1 MDNLCFVIMPFG
13 DLFDELYKRV
23 YAPAIEA
30 MGLEPL
36 RADEIYNNR
45 PIIDDINQ
53 SIYHAAIVLAD
64 VTGRN
69 PNVNYE
75 LGIAHA
81 LKKEVV
87 ILTAEPDDVPSDYRH
102 IRYIRYNRT
111 AIDWNRKLSE
121 DIQKTLRQVLLRL
134 KDQSAAQEGLFETDD
149 TNEWNSEEEET
160 IARAMNLG
168 MKFQLDPR
176 SPSHALMS
184 CMGCHVML
192 DSLNGPVTELEA
204 AMACLLN
211 EKVHA
216 LISERQ
222 KGHCLRMRSVFF
234 GTYASHAFYVDYLYD
249 RNVLPMYTQQE
260 LYRYLSD
267 EFCGWCF
274 EPHIRYIQ
282 ENFDHDRFNVDQ
294 DEYYSLGSLPQEQNP
309 VCFRENFYVADISG
323 VYYSEKR
330 GEHYYHID
338 GLLPSSL
345 LGAEPIPKENH
356 WLADWGQKRQRFR
369 IGDTVKF
376 KVEKVYKRKDY
387 NHTNNARDITFSQL
401 EVIYRARA

>member
-13 DLFDELYKRV
+13 DLFDELYKKV

-87 ILTAEPDDVPSDYRH
+87 ILAASPDDVPSDYRH
-102 IRYIRYNRT
+102 IRYIGYDRT
-111 AIDWNRKLSE
+111 GIDWNRKLSK
-121 DIQKTLRQVLLRL
+121 DIQKTLQQVLLRL
-134 KDQSAAQEGLFETDD
+134 KDQNDAQYEPFESDD
-149 TNEWNSEEEET
+149 TNEWNSEEKET

-168 MKFQLDPR
+168 MKFQPDPR
-176 SPSHALMS
+176 SLSHALMR
-184 CMGCHVML
+184 CMGCYVML
-192 DSLNGPVTELEA
+192 DRRDGPVTEWGA
-204 AMACLLN
+204 AVACLLN
-211 EKVHA
+211 EKVHM
-216 LISERQ
+216 LINEQQ

-234 GTYASHAFYVDYLYD
+234 DIYASHAFYVDYLYD
-249 RNVLPMYTQQE
+249 SKVLPMYTRQE
-260 LYRYLSD
+260 LWRYLRD
-267 EFCGWCF
+267 EFCGQCF
-274 EPHIRYIQ
+274 EPHIRYVQ

-294 DEYYSLGSLPQEQNP
+294 DQYYSLGSLPQERNP
-309 VCFRENFYVADISG
+309 ICCRDNFYVADISD
-323 VYYSEKR
+323 VYFNEAR
-330 GEHYYHID
+330 GEHYYRID
-338 GLLPSSL
+338 GLLPPWL
-345 LGAEPIPKENH
+345 LGAQPIPDENH
-356 WLADWGQKRQRFR
+356 WLADWGQKQQRFQ

-376 KVEKVYKRKDY
+376 KVKKVYEPKKYD
-387 NHTNNARDITFSQL
+387 HIDKARNITFSQI
-401 EVIYRARA
+401 EIVSRA